1 VRSKKALLALVL
13 AGMTCGCG
21 GQGERG
27 SPRDPNEQQGNPKA
41 KPEKSITSKPGK
53 QPADD
58 QAGKDAHTGL
68 SDGAK
73 RQ

>member
-1 VRSKKALLALVL
+1 MRSKKVLLAVVL
-13 AGMTCGCG
+13 AAIACGCG

-41 KPEKSITSKPGK
+41 QPEKSITSKPGK

-58 QAGKDAHTGL
+58 QAGKDAHTGTP
-68 SDGAK
+68 DGAK

>member
-1 VRSKKALLALVL
+1 VNSKRVLTAVMLAAV
-13 AGMTCGCG
+13 TCGCG

-41 KPEKSITSKPGK
+41 QPEKSITSKPGK
-53 QPADD
+53 QPGDD
-58 QAGKDAHTGL
+58 QAGRDAHSGL
-68 SDGAK
+68 RDGAK